1 MFTLFKTSPK
11 FPQVK
16 PINIRMAKSY
26 MMKFE
31 ESLRN
36 FEEMQKEAIHS

>member
-1 MFTLFKTSPK
+1 MFTLFQSTPR
-11 FPQVK
+11 FPVVK
-16 PINIRMAKSY
+16 PINIQMVKSY

-36 FEEMQKEAIHS
+36 FEEIQKDPIRF

>member
-16 PINIRMAKSY
+16 PINLKMAKSY
-26 MMKFE
+26 LMKFE

-36 FEEMQKEAIHS
+36 FEEIQKEAAHS